1 MNDNTI
7 IKVSNVSIGYNNI
20 EIRSNLD
27 YNFEQNKIYGILGE
41 SGIGKTTFL
50 KTISGL
56 LKPIKGTIKVDKSLK
71 RSIYMMH
78 QSYTCFDWL
87 TCLDNILITEKIK
100 HHKITSEL
108 KEKAYKALSDVGLI
122 EHANKY
128 PTQLSGGQ
136 RQRLAL
142 ARTLFTSPQVIL
154 MDEPL
159 SALDEDTRRCMQDL
173 IPNIHKQIHNTII
186 MVTHSPQ
193 EAKRMCDEII
203 TF

>member
-1 MNDNTI
+1 M

-50 KTISGL
+50 KTIAGL
-56 LKPIKGTIKVDKSLK
+56 LKPIKGTIKVDKGLK

-87 TCLDNILITEKIK
+87 TCLDNILITERIK

-122 EHANKY
+122 EHVNKY
-128 PTQLSGGQ
+128 PAQLSGGQ

-173 IPNIHKQIHNTII
+173 ILNIHKQTHNTII

>member
-1 MNDNTI
+1 M
-7 IKVSNVSIGYNNI
+7 IKVDNVSIGYNNI

-50 KTISGL
+50 KTIAGL
-56 LKPIKGTIKVDKSLK
+56 LKPIKGTIKVDKGLK

-100 HHKITSEL
+100 HHKITPEL

-122 EHANKY
+122 EHVNKY

-173 IPNIHKQIHNTII
+173 ILNIHKQTHNTII
-186 MVTHSPQ
+186 MVTHSPE

>member
-7 IKVSNVSIGYNNI
+7 IKVNNVSIGYNNI

-27 YNFEQNKIYGILGE
+27 YNFEQDKIYGILGE

-56 LKPIKGTIKVDKSLK
+56 LKPIKGTIKIDKSLK

-122 EHANKY
+122 EHVNKY

-159 SALDEDTRRCMQDL
+159 SALDEDTRWCMQDL
-173 IPNIHKQIHNTII
+173 ILNIHKQIHNTII

>member
-27 YNFEQNKIYGILGE
+27 YNFEQEKIYGILGE
-41 SGIGKTTFL
+41 SGTGKTTFL

-56 LKPIKGTIKVDKSLK
+56 LKRIKGTIKVDKSLK

-173 IPNIHKQIHNTII
+173 ILNIHKQTHNTII